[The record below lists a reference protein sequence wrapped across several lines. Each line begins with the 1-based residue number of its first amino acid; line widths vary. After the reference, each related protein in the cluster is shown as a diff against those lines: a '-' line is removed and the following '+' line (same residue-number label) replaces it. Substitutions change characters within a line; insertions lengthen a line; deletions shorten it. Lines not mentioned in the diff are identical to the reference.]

1 MRHRS
6 AYFENLVVGGDQLVE
21 LQRGVRIDG
30 QVANLVLVH
39 VYVHALIMT
48 GNKGVSFKFKITI
61 DGSNLPRC

>member
-61 DGSNLPRC
+61 DG